1 MSAGST
7 GRVGVSQLG
16 DGVFASRAAH
26 AGPWP
31 PRLKYRQDMETCTF
45 MGLKHPEV
53 NPLRRSTKMRKEGV
67 DCGAVDGSLGS
78 NTAEHRSRRGREVGR
93 SDRKQRE

>member
-1 MSAGST
+1 M
-7 GRVGVSQLG
+7 
-16 DGVFASRAAH
+16 D
-26 AGPWP
+26 
-31 PRLKYRQDMETCTF
+31 
-45 MGLKHPEV
+45 LKHPEV
-53 NPLRRSTKMRKEGV
+53 NPLWRSKKMRKEGV